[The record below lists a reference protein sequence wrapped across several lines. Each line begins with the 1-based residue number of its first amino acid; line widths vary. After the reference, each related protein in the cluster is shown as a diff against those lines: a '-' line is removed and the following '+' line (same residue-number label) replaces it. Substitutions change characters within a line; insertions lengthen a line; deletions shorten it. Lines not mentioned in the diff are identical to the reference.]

1 MKKILEFPFDK
12 KQNKHEEKLSLQ
24 DMIDLMYESGEGDDY
39 DDYHE
44 LHEFMV
50 DFGKTAQKIR
60 MLVLDVDGVLTDG
73 TIYMGNEGELFK
85 GFNAKDGMGIS
96 YAIRNG
102 IDVCIITGRKSEI
115 VRRRAAE
122 LGITC
127 VLDGVHD
134 KAAALKEIAA
144 SHKIT
149 LKKIA
154 YIGDDLNDLAPMN
167 ICGLSFAPCDAADP
181 VIDFCDYVLT
191 SNGGNGAVREA
202 IDLVL
207 DAQGKL
213 DSIVDSY
220 INSGQGDRQ

>member
-12 KQNKHEEKLSLQ
+12 KRNKHEEKLSFDDMMESMFEQ
-24 DMIDLMYESGEGDDY
+24 DDDD

-44 LHEFMV
+44 FNAFMEE
-50 DFGKTAQKIR
+50 FGKTVQKIR

-73 TIYMGNEGELFK
+73 TIYMGNDGELFK

-102 IDVCIITGRKSEI
+102 IDVCIITGRKSEM

-127 VLDGVHD
+127 VLEGVHD

-144 SHKIT
+144 SHKIA

-167 ICGLSFAPCDAADP
+167 ICGVSFAPGDAADP
-181 VIDFCDYVLT
+181 VIDFCDFVLMNT
-191 SNGGNGAVREA
+191 GGNGAVREA

-213 DSIVDSY
+213 DSIINSY